1 MMKKNLLLAVI
12 MTIIMGSAL
21 AQNPVLNLSNYLR
34 NGMLDKAYENMTLA
48 MAEER
53 YTSDAKTWLL
63 RGNLYYAAFRCYDFV
78 SGIRVGMP
86 ADSVRYLKGAP
97 LNDFKKQKTPD
108 GRASKWEWD
117 YNFTVL
123 ILNDKVYSFTEPA
136 SGAYKIIATNAM
148 DALEKAKESYQ
159 MVIQLDPRFQGEQ
172 TFPTNAYQGLSIISE
187 GYFNMGVVSFNESS
201 FAAAYDYFHMS
212 HKMKKSIGF
221 REPRDTM
228 AGFYAVRAAAVYM
241 RQLSE
246 NEEFEKA
253 VKIAEEAK
261 AINPDDMDLALSEA
275 DAYLKM
281 KDFLKTKEILE
292 EIIVKQPDNAQLY
305 FVIGNIYDQLSKDT
319 SHSVAQ
325 NEENF
330 ELTVKYY
337 KQAIEAKSDYFEAL
351 FNLGTI
357 YNNKAVDKFNY
368 AQKLPFGDPR
378 YAGIMKEVD
387 ELFNTALPYLERAHE
402 VNQAD
407 GDPIRMLYSIYL
419 RLKKNDQATAMK
431 KKMDALK
438 KD

>member
-1 MMKKNLLLAVI
+1 MKKNFLLTVI
-12 MTIIMGSAL
+12 MFVIMGSAF

-34 NGMLDKAYENMTLA
+34 NGMLDKAYENMNLA
-48 MAEER
+48 MADDR

-78 SGIRVGMP
+78 SGVRVGMP

-117 YNFTVL
+117 YGFTVL
-123 ILNDKVYSFTEPA
+123 ILNEKVYSFNEPA
-136 SGAYKIIATNAM
+136 NGAYKLIAANAM
-148 DALEKAKESYQ
+148 EALEKARESYQ
-159 MVIQLDPRFQGEQ
+159 KVIQLDPRYQGEL
-172 TFPTNAYQGLSIISE
+172 TFPTNAFQGLSIIAE
-187 GYFNMGVVSFNESS
+187 GYFNMGVNSFNSGD
-201 FAAAYDYFHMS
+201 FGHAFDHFHTA
-212 HKMKKSIGF
+212 HTMKKSIGF

-241 RQLSE
+241 RELAE
-246 NEEFEKA
+246 KEEYEQSIK
-253 VKIAEEAK
+253 VAELAK
-261 AINPDDMDLALSEA
+261 GINPDDMDLALSEA
-275 DAYLKM
+275 DTYLKL
-281 KDFLKTKEILE
+281 KDYLKTKEILE
-292 EIIVKQPDNAQLY
+292 EIIVKQPDNVQLY

-319 SHSVAQ
+319 SHTAAQ

-330 ELTVKYY
+330 ELTIKYY
-337 KQAIEAKSDYFEAL
+337 KMAIEKKSDYFEAL

-357 YNNKAVDKFNY
+357 YNNRGVDKFNF

-378 YAGIMKEVD
+378 YAGIMKEGD
-387 ELFNTALPYLERAHE
+387 ELFNMALPYLERAHE
-402 VNQAD
+402 VNATD
-407 GDPIRMLYSIYL
+407 GDPIRMLYSIYV
-419 RLKKNDQATAMK
+419 RLKKNEQAAAMK